1 MSDDDDDDEL
11 RQHVPIVVR
20 VRVIIHSLARATSCE
35 ATATMIVPVT
45 TSVWGLEYSV
55 HECPKRHKAEAEAMF
70 PGLDVS
76 DLLVVPTCQVRLIA
90 KTSRARPRKSPPPG
104 RARRFVPPPRLDR
117 PSPTPPRPPRV
128 PPHAQRTKMD
138 LVQTGESVDTE
149 KDFCLERFMTFAK
162 NVTDR
167 LIAAGHWADYIDPCS
182 GLSMVN
188 KDSQQ
193 IYGEVDALVT
203 LLNYQTTNSGCCKVV
218 LHPTWGSAVYPAS
231 IFTKAP
237 PAALADAIAE
247 AEKDIRAAEGDA

>member
-1 MSDDDDDDEL
+1 
-11 RQHVPIVVR
+11 
-20 VRVIIHSLARATSCE
+20 
-35 ATATMIVPVT
+35 
-45 TSVWGLEYSV
+45 
-55 HECPKRHKAEAEAMF
+55 
-70 PGLDVS
+70 
-76 DLLVVPTCQVRLIA
+76 
-90 KTSRARPRKSPPPG
+90 
-104 RARRFVPPPRLDR
+104 
-117 PSPTPPRPPRV
+117 
-128 PPHAQRTKMD
+128 MD

-162 NVTDR
+162 KVTDR